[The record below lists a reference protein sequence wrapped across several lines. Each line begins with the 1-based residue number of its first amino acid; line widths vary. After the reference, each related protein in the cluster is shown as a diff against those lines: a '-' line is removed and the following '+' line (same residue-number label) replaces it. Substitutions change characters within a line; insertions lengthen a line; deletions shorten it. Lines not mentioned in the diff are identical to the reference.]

1 MTFNYFCDIVFPSS
15 KSFQKQKKSD
25 QKRRFDGNF
34 LCVIKL
40 DREII
45 AFLFESGF
53 SLRVFTTIK
62 LNHKFNYLLLH
73 FKMFILFLLFSFF
86 LFLIPPLLIHNY
98 SKIHIITILLS
109 RREWLSKSITN
120 KYENSGAAVCYGN
133 SLIVH
138 EHQILSAQ
146 CD

>member
-53 SLRVFTTIK
+53 SLRVFSTIK
-62 LNHKFNYLLLH
+62 VNDKFN
-73 FKMFILFLLFSFF
+73 
-86 LFLIPPLLIHNY
+86 
-98 SKIHIITILLS
+98 
-109 RREWLSKSITN
+109 
-120 KYENSGAAVCYGN
+120 
-133 SLIVH
+133 
-138 EHQILSAQ
+138 
-146 CD
+146 